1 MIFIFFPSHMKPKP
15 KKCSLE
21 YEPKEKEEKYHG
33 FKKNLGQIFCLRSQV
48 GDIKT

>member
-1 MIFIFFPSHMKPKP
+1 MKPKP

-21 YEPKEKEEKYHG
+21 YEPKKEEKYHG

-48 GDIKT
+48 GDIKTWSNE